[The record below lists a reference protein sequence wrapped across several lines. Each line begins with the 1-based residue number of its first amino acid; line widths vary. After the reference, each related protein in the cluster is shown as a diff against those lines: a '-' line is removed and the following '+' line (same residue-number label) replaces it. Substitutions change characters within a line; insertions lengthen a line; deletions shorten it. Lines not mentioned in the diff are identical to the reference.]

1 MVKELAGLEGIEPP
15 LAVLETAVLPLNDRP
30 MNLPIIKLV
39 TQENNLSNLVQ

>member
-1 MVKELAGLEGIEPP
+1 
-15 LAVLETAVLPLNDRP
+15 LNDRP